1 MSGNSI
7 KISKISQRIGF
18 ALFFTLSAALVFHA
32 APAFPI
38 KSHQETNRKAL
49 ERALTKT
56 GTASDAKT
64 TAEWLKQLNR
74 ASLYQDILHF
84 FCSKTHFDNCC
95 FEEGIR
101 QVNKLK
107 SEIEGE
113 NTKLEKA
120 TKESTRR
127 KIRLKMFFKTGRLV
141 HSAQDF
147 FSHSSFVEM
156 MQSEYDSIEKV
167 PVLNFWSSAGQQ
179 TIREL
184 MTKGLVSQ
192 KFPLS
197 FPHNCSNEQRSPL
210 AKDTA
215 KTKAGKLLTIWKE
228 PQTKQ
233 ALTAYEAARH
243 FAEHSTYE
251 ILVTVLEQ
259 FPGMTTVKLKDEDTK
274 LKKKP

>member
-1 MSGNSI
+1 MI
-7 KISKISQRIGF
+7 KILKVLQRIGL
-18 ALFFTLSAALVFHA
+18 ALLITFSAALVFHA
-32 APAFPI
+32 ALAFPI

-49 ERALTKT
+49 ERALTQT
-56 GTASDAKT
+56 ENAPDAKT
-64 TAEWLKQLNR
+64 TSEWLKQLNR

-84 FCSKTHFDNCC
+84 FCSKPHFDNCC

-101 QVNKLK
+101 QINKLK

-167 PVLNFWSSAGQQ
+167 PVLNFWSSSGQE

-197 FPHNCSNEQRSPL
+197 FPHKCTSEQRIPL

-215 KTKAGKLLTIWKE
+215 KTKAGKLFTIWKE

-251 ILVTVLEQ
+251 ILVSVFGQ
-259 FPGMTTVKLKDEDTK
+259 FPGMTTAKLKDEDSK